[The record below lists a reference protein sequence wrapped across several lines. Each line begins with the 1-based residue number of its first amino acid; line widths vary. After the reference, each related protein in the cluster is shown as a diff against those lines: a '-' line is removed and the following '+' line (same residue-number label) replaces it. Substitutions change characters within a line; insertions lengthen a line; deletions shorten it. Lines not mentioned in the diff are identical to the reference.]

1 MSFAWPL
8 ALLGLLF
15 VPALVVLYRA
25 LLRRRA
31 ARPELARLGRG
42 ETTNQLGNRR
52 HAPMVLLLLSVSL
65 LMVGFARPQ
74 ATIDVP
80 QRKST
85 VVLAF
90 DTSSSMLADDLEPTR
105 LDAAKLAAL
114 EFVNE
119 QPSAVEVG
127 VVSFGSGGVVTLR
140 PTDDRVAVVASI
152 ERLQPA
158 GGTSL
163 SQGLFASLSAIAD
176 GPLIF
181 DPETTGENE
190 APAADFGSF
199 GSAIIVMFS
208 DGEDT
213 SEQDPTPLAELAS
226 SAGIRVF
233 PVGLGSAEGAV
244 IELDGFNIATALDAA
259 PLQDVAAR
267 TNGQYFRA
275 EEAGDLTTITD
286 SLERELTVEEEDIEI
301 TSLFGV
307 AALLL
312 AAIAGALS
320 MRWTGRMP

>member
-1 MSFAWPL
+1 MSFAWPFV
-8 ALLGLLF
+8 LLGLLF
-15 VPALVVLYRA
+15 VPALVALYLA

-42 ETTNQLGNRR
+42 DVVDRPGRRR
-52 HAPMVLLLLSVSL
+52 HAPILLLLLSVSL
-65 LMVGFARPQ
+65 LIVGFARPQ

-90 DTSSSMLADDLEPTR
+90 DTSSSMLADDLEPSR
-105 LDAAKLAAL
+105 LDAAKKAARG
-114 EFVNE
+114 FVE
-119 QPSAVEVG
+119 AQPSAVKVG

-140 PTDDRVAVVASI
+140 PTDDRVAVVSSI

-163 SQGLFASLSAIAD
+163 SQGLFASLGAIAD

-181 DPETTGENE
+181 DPEATGTNE
-190 APAADFGSF
+190 APVADFGSF

-233 PVGLGSAEGAV
+233 SVGLGSAEGAV
-244 IELDGFNIATALDAA
+244 IELDGFNIATALNEA

-275 EEAGDLTTITD
+275 EEASDLLWITD
-286 SLERELTVEEEDIEI
+286 SLERDLTIEEEDIEI

-307 AALLL
+307 AALIL

>member
-42 ETTNQLGNRR
+42 ETSERLDRRR
-52 HAPMVLLLLSVSL
+52 HAPMLLLLLSVSL

-80 QRKST
+80 QLKST

-90 DTSSSMLADDLEPTR
+90 DTSSSMLADDLDPTR
-105 LDAAKLAAL
+105 LDAAKQAAL

-140 PTDDRVAVVASI
+140 PTDDRVAVVSSI

-181 DPETTGENE
+181 DPEATGENE
-190 APAADFGSF
+190 APTADFGSF

-226 SAGIRVF
+226 SAILSTRW
-233 PVGLGSAEGAV
+233 S
-244 IELDGFNIATALDAA
+244 TA
-259 PLQDVAAR
+259 P
-267 TNGQYFRA
+267 
-275 EEAGDLTTITD
+275 
-286 SLERELTVEEEDIEI
+286 SLM
-301 TSLFGV
+301 LFSF
-307 AALLL
+307 
-312 AAIAGALS
+312 ALS
-320 MRWTGRMP
+320 SSMDCR